1 MRDMYVEI
9 PGYTDNR
16 FNAAYSYGGVRLL
29 YQTIAQNFELKLDG
43 YMVVDF
49 AAFKTVIDTIGG
61 VDIELT
67 DWEHEYL
74 TTAYKKGSVLKLKK
88 GVNRMN
94 GTQALAYT
102 RIRQDKTA
110 DFGRTQRQRN
120 VVESIFKEVK
130 TMPMTKWITLAE
142 EILPYISTDLTN
154 DQIMSYM
161 TSVITMGTT
170 EINQMRIPVDNG
182 YTNQT
187 IRKMQV
193 LVIDRK
199 SVV

>member
-1 MRDMYVEI
+1 MLFR
-9 PGYTDNR
+9 
-16 FNAAYSYGGVRLL
+16 S
-29 YQTIAQNFELKLDG
+29 
-43 YMVVDF
+43 
-49 AAFKTVIDTIGG
+49 
-61 VDIELT
+61 
-67 DWEHEYL
+67 
-74 TTAYKKGSVLKLKK
+74 
-88 GVNRMN
+88 
-94 GTQALAYT
+94 
-102 RIRQDKTA
+102 A

-182 YTNQT
+182 YSNQT

-193 LVIDRK
+193 LVIDK
-199 SVV
+199 ELNKEELHKFIFEED